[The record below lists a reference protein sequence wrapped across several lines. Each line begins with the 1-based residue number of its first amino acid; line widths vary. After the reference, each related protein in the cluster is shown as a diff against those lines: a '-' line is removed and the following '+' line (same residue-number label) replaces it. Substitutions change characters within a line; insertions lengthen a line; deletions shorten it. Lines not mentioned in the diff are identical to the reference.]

1 MSKLFESEVWDCD
14 ILKLGDVIGRWLVDG
29 YLGSGGGGA
38 VYHVTEVHG
47 MRNGAL
53 KVFRGDPKNDV
64 HHGADRV
71 RQERDLISR
80 LQNTRGM
87 PKLYDQGEY
96 EGRPYFVRED
106 LDPIEPDELPSD
118 NSGLCLFLYHLL
130 YSLKALHEL
139 GWVHCDVKPWN
150 VARKK
155 DDRLCVLIDFGS
167 AHLIEEGE
175 HVYVRGRQ
183 TINTI
188 NGQYARSGTHGY
200 DAPENS
206 FTPARDIYAVG
217 HVIRDCFAKEV
228 PPEWG
233 LIINRCISNNPDYRY
248 PDVEALIADVVNLEK
263 GKLQYQAYWPLRKR
277 QIAEQRLIERSLA
290 DADEVEVSLEEI
302 LKQDKE
308 RSVSG
313 LKVFWLKLTRSPA
326 CHFVLRD
333 RLVLDDN
340 TILIVSGRG
349 VLDANI
355 SGPMTSVVV
364 LRDYAALNN
373 LTDDPPPENDLTYVL
388 VGPGAYLNFSNV
400 TSEDYKTFFPGRR
413 RILRDLDATTS
424 LRFGGPTSFAGI
436 EEDALAAIDESVMP
450 KSYKDVL
457 RKFFRGEDFTVLPTK
472 GLASAQTCASGF
484 GGRQVML

>member
-1 MSKLFESEVWDCD
+1 MNKVFATQIWDCD
-14 ILKLGDVIGRWLVDG
+14 LLNRGDVVGRWRVDG
-29 YLGSGGGGA
+29 YLGAGGGGA
-38 VYHVTEVHG
+38 VYHVVETNG
-47 MRNGAL
+47 TRSGAL
-53 KVFRGDPKNDV
+53 KIFRGDLKNDV

-87 PKLYDQGEY
+87 PKLYDQGVFR
-96 EGRPYFVRED
+96 GRPYFVRED

-118 NSGLCLFLYHLL
+118 NTELCLFLFHLL
-130 YSLKALHEL
+130 YSLKALHGL
-139 GWVHCDVKPWN
+139 GWVHCDIKPWN
-150 VARKK
+150 IARKK

-175 HVYVRGRQ
+175 HVYVQGQQ

-233 LIINRCISNNPDYRY
+233 LIINQCISNNPDYRY
-248 PDVEALIADVVNLEK
+248 PDVMTLMQDVEK
-263 GKLQYQAYWPLRKR
+263 LGKGELQYKAYWPLRKQ
-277 QIAEQRLIERSLA
+277 QITEQRTIERSLA
-290 DADEVEVSLEEI
+290 DADEVRVSLEEI
-302 LKQDKE
+302 LQSDKE
-308 RSVSG
+308 RSVGG
-313 LKVFWLKLTRSPA
+313 LKVFWIRLTRSPA

-333 RLVLDDN
+333 RLPLDDN
-340 TILIVSGRG
+340 TVLIISGKG
-349 VLDANI
+349 ILDANI
-355 SGPMTSVVV
+355 SGPSSSVVV
-364 LRDYAALNN
+364 LQDYAALNN
-373 LTDDPPPENDLTYVL
+373 LTCEPPPENDLTYVM
-388 VGPGAYLNFSNV
+388 VGPGSYLNFPDV
-400 TSEDYKTFFPGRR
+400 TSDDYKTFFPGRR

-424 LRFGGPTSFAGI
+424 LRFGGPMSFAGV
-436 EEDALAAIDESVMP
+436 EEDALAAIDESNMP

-457 RKFFRGEDFTVLPTK
+457 TKFFKGEDFTVLPKKTANQEDGK
-472 GLASAQTCASGF
+472 
-484 GGRQVML
+484 

>member
-1 MSKLFESEVWDCD
+1 MNELFAIEVWDCHLLNKGD
-14 ILKLGDVIGRWLVDG
+14 IVGRWRVDG
-29 YLGSGGGGA
+29 YLGAGGGGA
-38 VYHVTEVHG
+38 VYRVVETNG
-47 MRNGAL
+47 TRSGAL
-53 KVFRGDPKNDV
+53 KIFRGDLNNDV

-87 PKLYDQGEY
+87 PKLYDQGAFR
-96 EGRPYFVRED
+96 GRPYFVRED
-106 LDPIEPDELPSD
+106 LDPIEPDKLPSD
-118 NSGLCLFLYHLL
+118 NTELCLFLFHLL
-130 YSLKALHEL
+130 YSLKALHGL
-139 GWVHCDVKPWN
+139 GWVHCDIKPWN
-150 VARKK
+150 IARKK
-155 DDRLCVLIDFGS
+155 NDRLCVLIDFGS

-175 HVYVRGRQ
+175 HVYVQGQQ

-217 HVIRDCFAKEV
+217 HLIRDCFAKEV

-248 PDVEALIADVVNLEK
+248 PDVMALWRDVEKLEK
-263 GKLQYQAYWPLRKR
+263 GKLKYEAYWPLRKQ
-277 QIAEQRLIERSLA
+277 QITEQRAIERSLA
-290 DADEVEVSLEEI
+290 DADEVRVSLEEI
-302 LKQDKE
+302 LQSDNE

-313 LKVFWLKLTRSPA
+313 LKVFWIRLTRSPA

-340 TILIVSGRG
+340 TVLIISGKG
-349 VLDANI
+349 VLDADI
-355 SGPMTSVVV
+355 SGPATSVVV

-373 LTDDPPPENDLTYVL
+373 LTCEPPPENDLTYVM
-388 VGPGAYLNFSNV
+388 VGPGSYLNFPGV
-400 TSEDYKTFFPGRR
+400 TSDDYKAFFPGRR

-424 LRFGGPTSFAGI
+424 LRFGGPTSFAGV

-457 RKFFRGEDFTVLPTK
+457 MKFFKGEDFTVLPRKT
-472 GLASAQTCASGF
+472 TN
-484 GGRQVML
+484 

>member
-1 MSKLFESEVWDCD
+1 MMGKLFEAEIWDCD
-14 ILKLGDVIGRWLVDG
+14 ILKPGDVVGRWRVDG
-29 YLGSGGGGA
+29 YLGAGGGGA
-38 VYHVTEVHG
+38 VYHVVEVKG
-47 MRNGAL
+47 PRNGAL
-53 KVFRGDPKNDV
+53 KVFRGDLKNDV

-80 LQNTRGM
+80 LQSTRGM
-87 PKLYDQGEY
+87 PKLYDQGEWR
-96 EGRPYFVRED
+96 GRPYFVRED

-118 NSGLCLFLYHLL
+118 DSGLCLFLYHLL
-130 YSLKALHEL
+130 YSLKALHDL

-150 VARKK
+150 IARRKGDRLCK
-155 DDRLCVLIDFGS
+155 DDPLCVLIDFGS

-175 HVYVRGRQ
+175 HVYIKGQR
-183 TINTI
+183 TINTV

-217 HVIRDCFAKEV
+217 HVIRDCFAREV

-248 PDVEALIADVVNLEK
+248 PDVMALMQDVEKLEK
-263 GKLQYQAYWPLRKR
+263 GILQYQAYWPLRKH
-277 QIAEQRLIERSLA
+277 QIAEQRAIERSIA
-290 DADEVEVSLEEI
+290 DANEVAVSLEEI
-302 LKQDKE
+302 LKPDKE
-308 RSVSG
+308 RSIGG
-313 LKVFWLKLTRSPA
+313 LKVFWLKLTRRPV

-340 TILIVSGRG
+340 TVLIVSGRG

-355 SGPMTSVVV
+355 SGPATSVVV

-373 LTDDPPPENDLTYVL
+373 LTDDPPPENDLTYVM
-388 VGPGAYLNFSNV
+388 VGPGSYLNFPNV
-400 TSEDYKTFFPGRR
+400 ASEDYKAFFPGRR

-424 LRFGGPTSFAGI
+424 LRFGGPTSFAGV
-436 EEDALAAIDESVMP
+436 EKDALAAIDESAMP
-450 KSYKDVL
+450 KGYKDVL
-457 RKFFRGEDFTVLPTK
+457 MKFFKGEDFSVLPKKTA
-472 GLASAQTCASGF
+472 ASTASV
-484 GGRQVML
+484 GR